1 VVDFTGG
8 AEEDFPVTSFCDKG
22 RNRGRKKTLL
32 DHQFRRFVFPRSFLQ
47 CAAFFHLVFSFC
59 LSIERLFCGV
69 RPSFAVRR
77 LHVIALP
84 RRGEMMTESIFGLE
98 N

>member
-8 AEEDFPVTSFCDKG
+8 AEEDFSVTSFCDKG
-22 RNRGRKKTLL
+22 RNQGRKKTLL
-32 DHQFRRFVFPRSFLQ
+32 DHQFRRYKFPGSFLQ
-47 CAAFFHLVFSFC
+47 CAAFFSFGFFL
-59 LSIERLFCGV
+59 LSVDRASILWCSLFVC
-69 RPSFAVRR
+69 STA